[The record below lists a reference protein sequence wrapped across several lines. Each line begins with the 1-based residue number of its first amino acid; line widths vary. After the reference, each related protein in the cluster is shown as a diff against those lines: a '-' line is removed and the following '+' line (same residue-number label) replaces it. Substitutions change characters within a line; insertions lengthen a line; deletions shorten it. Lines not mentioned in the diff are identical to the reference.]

1 MTMPTEVP
9 AARIDEN
16 ARAALTI
23 RLKSIEGQARGI
35 QRMIDEGR
43 DCQEILDQLVALRA
57 AAHAVSMQALEVFA
71 LHCLRESAD
80 SPEKIMAQMVSVV
93 AKLTR

>member
-1 MTMPTEVP
+1 MLPTTGLD
-9 AARIDEN
+9 ATTRN
-16 ARAALTI
+16 ALVT

-35 QRMIDEGR
+35 QHMLEDGR
-43 DCQEILDQLVALRA
+43 DCQDILDQLAALRA
-57 AAHAVSMQALEVFA
+57 ATHATSMQALEAFA

-80 SPEKIMAQMVSVV
+80 APDKVMTQFVGAV

>member
-1 MTMPTEVP
+1 MLTTTGLD
-9 AARIDEN
+9 ATTRK
-16 ARAALTI
+16 ALVA

-35 QRMIDEGR
+35 QHMLEDDR
-43 DCQEILDQLVALRA
+43 DCQEILDQLAALQAGTHA
-57 AAHAVSMQALEVFA
+57 ASMRALEAFA

-80 SPEKIMAQMVSVV
+80 APDQVITQFVGAV

>member
-1 MTMPTEVP
+1 MPIT
-9 AARIDEN
+9 ATTARLDEN
-16 ARAALTI
+16 SRTTLIT

-43 DCQEILDQLVALRA
+43 DCQQILDQLAALRA
-57 AAHAVSMQALEVFA
+57 ASHAVSMQALEAFA
-71 LHCLRESAD
+71 LRCLRESTD
-80 SPEKIMAQMVSVV
+80 SPEQVMAQMVSVV